1 MKTKVIN
8 LENKKVGDI
17 ELPDAIFGVEVRTDI
32 IARVID
38 WQLAKRRAGTHKTKT
53 RGEVSGSTIK
63 MKKQKGTGGARC
75 GSKRVPHWRGGGK
88 AMGPVLRDHEY
99 SLNKKVRKLG
109 LKCALAAKTQ
119 EGKLI
124 IIDDA
129 KLSEPKVK
137 MFLECVKNMGVDKS
151 ALFICGK
158 EVDMNFALAS
168 RNVYTIDVLPTIGA
182 NVYDI
187 LRRDNLVITKEA
199 VKLLEERLA

>member
-1 MKTKVIN
+1 MKTSIVN

-17 ELPDAIFGVEVRTDI
+17 ELSDAIFNVEIRTDI
-32 IARVID
+32 IARVVD
-38 WQLAKRRAGTHKTKT
+38 WQLAKRRSGNHKTKT
-53 RGEVSGSTIK
+53 RGEISGSTIK
-63 MKKQKGTGGARC
+63 MKKQKGSGGARC
-75 GSKRVPHWRGGGK
+75 GSKRVPNWRGGGK
-88 AMGPVLRDHEY
+88 AMGPVVRDHEY

-109 LKCALAAKTQ
+109 LRCALAAKLK

-129 KLSEPKVK
+129 KLAKPKAK
-137 MFLECVKNMGVDKS
+137 MFLDCVKTMGVDKS

-158 EVDMNFALAS
+158 EVDANFALAS
-168 RNVYTIDVLPTIGA
+168 RNIYTVDVLPTIGA

-187 LRRDNLVITKEA
+187 LRRENLVITKEA